1 MIRKSLL
8 AVLVLLAG
16 CSGEQPKDAGK
27 PEGYALTMAVT
38 LVEGS
43 SLQRVTLPPAAIVA
57 LQRFDAG
64 DVRIFDAEGKVVSLA
79 RQSTETVDQIN
90 VTRVPVYPI
99 FGAEAAPGASAVS
112 VKVNIDADIVV
123 SAQRTG
129 TQGPEGPAALLFDTR
144 ELTDPATAIQL
155 DTELPPGLPVEV
167 TVESSS
173 DLKTWEALGSKV
185 LFRGEAGKAV
195 LGSSRIAIG
204 GAMLKNRYVRASW
217 PASPG
222 VTIRGGSVV
231 TAKIAPLA
239 GVTIPAEGAALASD
253 HDARFALPI
262 GYPPRAIEV
271 TGAASGGVV
280 PVQLYGRAN
289 PEQPWVA
296 LSAGSLRDG
305 KSADID
311 LTGFGFGEYQL
322 GADTRSGGFS
332 AAPKLNLVFEPVVLI
347 AAFNGKGP
355 FTLAVG
361 NKAAPSAYFAPGELL
376 GDTQI
381 TAKLPEAQVTAPP
394 GSLLVNLAPHA
405 DGGPFSPKKLALW
418 AALLA
423 AVGVLAFAAMR
434 LARNTDPIQ
443 TGE

>member
-1 MIRKSLL
+1 MIRKTVL
-8 AVLVLLAG
+8 AALVLLAG

-27 PEGYALTMAVT
+27 PQGYALTMAVT
-38 LVEGS
+38 LAEGS

-57 LQRFDAG
+57 LQRPDAG

-79 RQSTETVDQIN
+79 RQPTETVDQIN

-155 DTELPPGLPVEV
+155 DTELPPGLPVEI

-253 HDARFALPI
+253 HDARFALSI

-271 TGAASGGVV
+271 TGSASGGVV
-280 PVQLYGRAN
+280 PLQLYGRAN
-289 PEQPWVA
+289 PEQQWTA

-305 KSADID
+305 RSADID
-311 LTGFGFGEYQL
+311 LTGFGFPEYRL
-322 GADTRSGGFS
+322 D
-332 AAPKLNLVFEPVVLI
+332 LVFEPVVLI

-394 GSLLVNLAPHA
+394 GSPLVNLAPTG

-423 AVGVLAFAAMR
+423 AVGVLALAAVR
-434 LARNTDPIQ
+434 LMKASATPPAD
-443 TGE
+443 